1 MRYIKDR
8 IVKTVTNAAAQ
19 VISLSAD
26 GAIAPN
32 SHTSVLSSIS
42 LAPEHS
48 SECATILVQFGRTEE
63 AEDFDLLDLLERLS
77 PLLVAK
83 TDLLPR

>member
-48 SECATILVQFGRTEE
+48 SECATIVQFGRTEE